1 MAYLWVSCLRREVH
15 VVNGRVSYHRIL
27 KKRRTQVLTVS
38 LGLDVGCIRK
48 TDGSKDL
55 ILELCFW
62 HYPPGDAVRLF
73 GFSAFSHR

>member
-1 MAYLWVSCLRREVH
+1 M
-15 VVNGRVSYHRIL
+15 
-27 KKRRTQVLTVS
+27 LTVS

-62 HYPPGDAVRLF
+62 HYLAGDALRLF